1 MKPRDMLKLRIMS
14 ENGGNAIPP
23 SRSSGLARSAGTVSA
38 GVFLSRIFGLVREQ
52 TFAYVFGAGLA
63 NDAFVVAFRI
73 PNLLR
78 DLFAEGAF
86 SSAFVPTFAE
96 VSIKKGREE
105 AFRLAN
111 KAANAL
117 TLILAVI
124 SLIGIL
130 ISPWLVPL
138 FAPGFGRIPGK
149 LPLTIHLTQIMFPFL
164 LFIGLAALT
173 MGVLNTFRKFS
184 IPALAPCLLNLAMI
198 LAGYFLCPLF
208 GKAPESQI
216 YGMAIG
222 ALLGGL
228 FQFLFQVPTLFKEG
242 FRYLP
247 VLDFKDPGIR
257 QIGGLMLPRILG
269 LSVTQVNM
277 FVNTILAS
285 LLAQGSVSYLNYS
298 NRLVQLPIG
307 LFGVAI
313 ATVVLPTVA
322 GHAALERL
330 DEVKKTISSALR
342 LVFFLTLPSAVGL
355 IVLARPIISLLYEHG
370 RFHAVDTVGTANA
383 LGFYCIG
390 LFAYASVRSLVPTFY
405 SLKDAATPVKIGIS
419 CEALNLVLNLILM
432 RSMGYRGLALATS
445 CSACVNMGL
454 LLFFLRRRLGSVDL
468 KRLADTFIRVLIAAL
483 TMGGAAW
490 FAARSV
496 GGIHVPHQVFSLTQ
510 VLIGLVFGLAVFTG
524 VARLLRIEEL
534 SVFIH
539 TFIRKSRK
547 EATHG

>member
-1 MKPRDMLKLRIMS
+1 M
-14 ENGGNAIPP
+14 NGNNLQDPAPKQ
-23 SRSSGLARSAGTVSA
+23 SASLARSAGKVSA
-38 GVFLSRIFGLVREQ
+38 GVLLSRIFGLVREQ

-86 SSAFVPTFAE
+86 SSAFVPTFTE
-96 VSIKKGREE
+96 VSIKQGRKE

-111 KAANAL
+111 NAANAL
-117 TLILAVI
+117 SLILAVI
-124 SLIGIL
+124 SAIGIL

-138 FAPGFGRIPGK
+138 FAPGFAKIPGK

-164 LFIGLAALT
+164 LFIGLAALA
-173 MGVLNTFRKFS
+173 MGVLNTFRRFS
-184 IPALAPCLLNLAMI
+184 IPALAPVLLNLAMI
-198 LAGYFLCPLF
+198 LAGYFLCPFF
-208 GKAPESQI
+208 GKAPERQI

-228 FQFLFQVPTLFKEG
+228 FQFLFQVPSLFKEG
-242 FRYLP
+242 FRYFP
-247 VLDFKDPGIR
+247 VLNFRDPGVR
-257 QIGGLMLPRILG
+257 QIAGLMLPRVLG
-269 LSVTQVNM
+269 LSVTQVNL

-330 DEVKKTISSALR
+330 DEVRKTVSSALR
-342 LVFFLTLPSAVGL
+342 LVFFLTLPAAVGL
-355 IVLARPIISLLYEHG
+355 VVLARPIISLLYEQG
-370 RFHAVDTVGTANA
+370 RFHAVDTIGTSNA
-383 LGFYCIG
+383 LTYYCLG

-432 RSMGYRGLALATS
+432 RPLGYRGLALATS
-445 CSACVNMGL
+445 CAACVNMGL
-454 LLFFLRRRLGSVDL
+454 LLFFLKRKLGSVDF
-468 KRLADTFIRVLIAAL
+468 KELASTFVRVLVAAL
-483 TMGGAAW
+483 GMGVAAW
-490 FAARSV
+490 FAARSLGEV
-496 GGIHVPHQVFSLTQ
+496 HLPHKLFSLAQ
-510 VLIGLVFGLAVFTG
+510 VLAGSIFGLVVFT
-524 VARLLRIEEL
+524 VLARVLRIEEL
-534 SVFIH
+534 SVFVN

-547 EATHG
+547 EPTYG

>member
-1 MKPRDMLKLRIMS
+1 MS
-14 ENGGNAIPP
+14 EQQTNEIPH
-23 SRSSGLARSAGTVSA
+23 SRSAGLARSAGTVSA
-38 GVFLSRIFGLVREQ
+38 GVGLSRIFGLIREQ

-96 VSIKKGREE
+96 VSIKKGRQE

-111 KAANAL
+111 NAAHAL
-117 TLILAVI
+117 SLILAVI

-149 LPLTIHLTQIMFPFL
+149 LPLCIHLTQIMFPFL

-173 MGVLNTFRKFS
+173 MGVLNTFRRFS

-228 FQFLFQVPTLFKEG
+228 LQFLFQVPTLFKEG
-242 FRYLP
+242 YRYLP
-247 VLDFKDPGIR
+247 ILDFKDPGMR
-257 QIGGLMLPRILG
+257 QIAGLMLPRVLG

-330 DEVKKTISSALR
+330 DEVKKTVSSALR
-342 LVFFLTLPSAVGL
+342 LVFFLTLPAAVGL
-355 IVLARPIISLLYEHG
+355 IALARPIISLLYEHG
-370 RFHAVDTVGTANA
+370 RFHAVDTIGTANA
-383 LGFYCIG
+383 LGFYCLG

-432 RSMGYRGLALATS
+432 RPLGYRGLALATS

-454 LLFFLRRRLGSVDL
+454 LLFFLKRKLGSMDI
-468 KRLADTFIRVLIAAL
+468 KRMANTF
-483 TMGGAAW
+483 
-490 FAARSV
+490 
-496 GGIHVPHQVFSLTQ
+496 
-510 VLIGLVFGLAVFTG
+510 
-524 VARLLRIEEL
+524 
-534 SVFIH
+534 
-539 TFIRKSRK
+539 RKKKRMLGWPRK
-547 EATHG
+547 GTDAGMNRCRPKGRR